1 MTVSAH
7 KSQVI
12 WG

>member
-7 KSQVI
+7 SLLMM
-12 WG
+12 